1 MQTHTNT
8 HTDNPHKINFKKP
21 GVPGLKIVAL
31 YQTTIT
37 VNDDVYIIYFY
48 TGNLL
53 KYDPDF
59 NGPIQGK
66 QRYVGMKNM
75 TQMMPGGQ

>member
-1 MQTHTNT
+1 M
-8 HTDNPHKINFKKP
+8 
-21 GVPGLKIVAL
+21 PGLKIVAL

-37 VNDDVYIIYFY
+37 VNDDVFIIYFY
-48 TGNLL
+48 TGDSL
-53 KYDPDF
+53 KHDPDF

-75 TQMMPGGQ
+75 IQMMPGGQ